1 MTKPTRTRNFGRN
14 SLRDKHIFTN
24 GKSFIPGA
32 KKLDTKMDGSGRVI
46 EVWYLREK
54 GVATYYAYEPAIREL
69 HCVATADDKTSQLEN
84 ITSNSSRSGVYGLM
98 IGCIIRNGTG
108 VKTLS
113 DVSDGHSEG
122 NQDAGTKQGRPKTK
136 GRKGRPKTKGRKR

>member
-1 MTKPTRTRNFGRN
+1 MPKPTRTRNFGRKD
-14 SLRDKHIFTN
+14 LRGRHKFTT

-32 KKLDTKMDGSGRVI
+32 KKLDTKIDGSGRVI

-54 GVATYYAYEPAIREL
+54 GVATYYAYEPAIKEL
-69 HCVATADDKTSQLEN
+69 HCVVTADDKISQVEN
-84 ITSNSSRSGVYGLM
+84 ITSNSSRSGAYGLI

-113 DVSDGHSEG
+113 DVSDGSGQG
-122 NQDAGTKQGRPKTK
+122 NQDAGTKPR
-136 GRKGRPKTKGRKR
+136 RPKTKGRKR

>member
-1 MTKPTRTRNFGRN
+1 MPKPTRTRNFGRKA
-14 SLRDKHIFTN
+14 LRGKHKFTT

-69 HCVATADDKTSQLEN
+69 HCVATADDKTSQVEN
-84 ITSNSSRSGVYGLM
+84 ITSNSSRSGAYGLM

-113 DVSDGHSEG
+113 DVSDGPSQG
-122 NQDAGTKQGRPKTK
+122 NQDAGTKPGQGQGR
-136 GRKGRPKTKGRKR
+136 GRNR